1 MHIFKIVLYVTTFA
15 GAFFFG
21 FQERKLRNG
30 LTDDVLRGAGSGQIA
45 EQFNRQHILNTLS
58 PEVLVPLRR
67 ATILKF
73 VFLALLV
80 VDVFILQSYV
90 H

>member
-1 MHIFKIVLYVTTFA
+1 MHTFKIVVYFLTA
-15 GAFFFG
+15 ACMFFFG
-21 FQERKLRNG
+21 FQERKLRND

-45 EQFNRQHILNTLS
+45 EQFKRQHILNTLS

-80 VDVFILQSYV
+80 VEVFILQSYV
-90 H
+90 P